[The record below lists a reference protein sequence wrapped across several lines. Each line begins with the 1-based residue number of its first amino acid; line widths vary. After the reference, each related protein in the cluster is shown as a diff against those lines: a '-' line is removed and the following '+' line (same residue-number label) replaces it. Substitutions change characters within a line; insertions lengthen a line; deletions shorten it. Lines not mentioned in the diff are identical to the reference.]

1 MRQIKFLAVALSALC
16 IVSCNDDMDVPAGDG
31 GQITEGFVNV
41 SINLPNEATGG
52 NFKSAAS
59 DGTEGNDNFEEGIVD
74 EYKVNNGIIA
84 FFQASANSTDP
95 DKEAQFVKAYLLF
108 NGSEDWNDETANNVT
123 VHRSVV
129 NEAPHPGSGQ
139 KMYALVILNPNDLLS
154 VDTDGK
160 LKQQG
165 TTEVSNLA
173 SLQTAVDKSVEAMI
187 GSSKNS
193 FFMTNAPISDIASAA
208 TNFNPTV
215 TTLVS
220 VTVYDTK
227 EAAENATSDGIAQ
240 IYVERAVAK
249 VEVSATDEATKEDD
263 GTITYKVKN
272 ETGNNKEGHTVTFK
286 GWKLNVTNK
295 TTKLVRDVRGSEDT
309 PAYSTW
315 AGYWNSKATDKLNRF
330 FGTKSNP
337 FRVYWAID
345 GNYDDESRDDT
356 YQSEHFHVA
365 SSNNASNTWNKFY
378 SDDNTTTVKDY
389 CLENTMAANQM
400 IQGLTTGI
408 ILEATY
414 KIADSEDDTNG
425 DLFTMGNSTAVYN
438 TAALLSQLSKI
449 LDLQDGQVLTFN
461 RDIQEGG
468 TIDDMSEFT
477 AAFKI
482 GNSALSDEQV
492 KKLMED
498 SNVKAINFYK
508 GGRTYYYTRPI
519 RHFGDYYTPING
531 EGVESADNYT
541 DADHLG
547 RYGVVRNNWYEIV
560 INSVSNPGYPEIPE
574 IPVEPENPDD
584 SQYGFVHVDINIL
597 AWTLRKQNVDL

>member
-1 MRQIKFLAVALSALC
+1 MRQIKFLAAVLSASC
-16 IVSCNDDMDVPAGDG
+16 IVSCNDDMEVPAGNG

-52 NFKSAAS
+52 SFRAAS
-59 DGTEGNDNFEEGIVD
+59 DGTGENDNFEGGIAD

-84 FFQASANSTDP
+84 FFQASDNSTDP
-95 DKEAQFVKAYLLF
+95 DKDARFVKAYSLF
-108 NGSEDWNDETANNVT
+108 NGSEAWNDGTTDNVT

-129 NEAPHPGSGQ
+129 NEAPRPKSGQ
-139 KMYALVILNPNDLLS
+139 KMYALVILNPNNLLS

-193 FFMTNAPISDIASAA
+193 FFMTNAPISDKASAVS
-208 TNFNPTV
+208 NLNPTV
-215 TTLVS
+215 TTLVP
-220 VTVYDTK
+220 VTVFDTK
-227 EAAENATSDGIAQ
+227 EAAGNATVGEIAQ

-249 VEVSATDEATKEDD
+249 VEVSATGKVTKDDD
-263 GTITYKVKN
+263 GTIIYNVKD
-272 ETGNNKEGHTVTFK
+272 ETGNNKSGHTVIFK

-295 TTKLVRDVRGSEDT
+295 TTKLVRDVKGSEDT

-315 AGYWNSKATDKLNRF
+315 AGYWNSQATDKLNRF

-345 GNYDDESRDDT
+345 GNYDDNNIDNS
-356 YQSEHFHVA
+356 YQSTHFNVA
-365 SSNNASNTWNKFY
+365 SKDDASDTWNKFY
-378 SDDNTTTVKDY
+378 ENSTTVKDY
-389 CLENTMAANQM
+389 CLENTMVANQM

-414 KIADSEDDTNG
+414 KIAGSEGDTNG

-438 TAALLSQLSKI
+438 TATLLNQLSNI
-449 LDLQDGQVLTFN
+449 LGLQDGQVLTFD
-461 RDIQEGG
+461 RDKQEGG
-468 TIDDMSEFT
+468 TIDDVSEFT
-477 AAFKI
+477 VAFNI
-482 GNSALSDEQV
+482 DSSALSDKQA

-519 RHFGDYYTPING
+519 RHFGDYYTPIDG
-531 EGVESADNYT
+531 EGVENADHYT
-541 DADHLG
+541 DTDHLG